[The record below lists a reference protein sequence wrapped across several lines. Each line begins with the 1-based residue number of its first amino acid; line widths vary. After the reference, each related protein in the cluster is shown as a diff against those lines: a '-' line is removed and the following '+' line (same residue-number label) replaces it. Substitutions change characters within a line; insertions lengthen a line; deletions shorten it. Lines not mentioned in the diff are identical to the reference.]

1 MTTLPWPVTA
11 ASYDHQTRDISI
23 YISDDV
29 LWMQELMSCD
39 HCNLRPCSGLSSTS
53 ENDSL
58 WRDLQC
64 ALQMH
69 GRLPEPFSF
78 LIYISSEKL
87 MDLDLKLK
95 YLISKVDMFLQTS
108 PLPLPKDFYLDIAN
122 QNRQVEA
129 LHIT

>member
-1 MTTLPWPVTA
+1 
-11 ASYDHQTRDISI
+11 
-23 YISDDV
+23 
-29 LWMQELMSCD
+29 MSCD

-53 ENDSL
+53 DSL

>member
-1 MTTLPWPVTA
+1 MAVDFRYVGRYLHPGVRMTTLPWPVTA

-87 MDLDLKLK
+87 MD
-95 YLISKVDMFLQTS
+95 F
-108 PLPLPKDFYLDIAN
+108 
-122 QNRQVEA
+122 
-129 LHIT
+129 